1 MTARGREE
9 RAPAAAGPRA
19 GRLALALQE
28 AITAIV
34 RVRSDRR
41 DVADPEVFRQ
51 QFKQVLAAAHD
62 EARKSGYPSED
73 VRLAVYAVVVLLDE
87 AVLHSRQPAFGE
99 WARRPLQEEVFG
111 GHVGGEAFFD
121 RMRELLGRQDV
132 EAVADVL
139 EVYLLCLVLGFR
151 GRYAGAGEAERQQ
164 WMAAAAQHIARWRG
178 TGGALCPSWAPPAQ
192 ERIRPPGDP
201 WLLRLALGAAAGMMI
216 ALVLFLGFSVSLRS
230 GLGAVRALVPPIP

>member
-1 MTARGREE
+1 MTARGGER
-9 RAPAAAGPRA
+9 RAPAAAGPRP
-19 GRLALALQE
+19 GHLALAFQE
-28 AITAIV
+28 AITAII
-34 RVRSDRR
+34 RVSSDRR
-41 DVADPEVFRQ
+41 DVADPELFRQ
-51 QFKQVLAAAHD
+51 QFKQVLSAAHD
-62 EARKSGYPSED
+62 EARKAGYPSED

-87 AVLHSRQPAFGE
+87 AVLHSRQPAFRE

-111 GHVGGEAFFD
+111 GHVGGEAFYD

-139 EVYLLCLVLGFR
+139 EVYVLCLVLGFR

-164 WMAAAAQHIARWRG
+164 WMSAATQHVARWRSG
-178 TGGALCPSWAPPAQ
+178 GGALCPAWAPPAQ

-216 ALVLFLGFSVSLRS
+216 ALVLFLGFTLSLRG
-230 GLGAVRALVPPIP
+230 GLAAVRALVTAGP